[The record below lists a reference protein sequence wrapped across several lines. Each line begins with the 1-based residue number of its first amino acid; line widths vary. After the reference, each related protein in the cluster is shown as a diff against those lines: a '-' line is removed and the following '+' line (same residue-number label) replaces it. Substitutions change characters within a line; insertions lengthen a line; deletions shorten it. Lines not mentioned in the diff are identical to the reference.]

1 MDIDDYEEYQNDLRG
16 GGGRPQNQRNME
28 DDDDEEEEEDDDESI
43 QMRQIQHS
51 QMLQQQRLLS

>member
-1 MDIDDYEEYQNDLRG
+1 MDIDEYEEYQNDLRG
-16 GGGRPQNQRNME
+16 GGVRTHERVMD

-51 QMLQQQRLLS
+51 